1 MAWAVGSPEGTA
13 CMPASD
19 RRTRLDYDD
28 DDDDDDDYMGGAFAR
43 AA

>member
-1 MAWAVGSPEGTA
+1 
-13 CMPASD
+13 MPASD